1 MDGNFKTKIVEVEHA
16 IDKREALLNKI
27 LTEINNHEEASDVGW
42 WLTLAGEGG
51 GTAIAVSEGIEARR
65 LLNLV
70 RKIETDIML
79 LHVDKRILQYQADNI

>member
-1 MDGNFKTKIVEVEHA
+1 MGGDLKSKIVEVEDA
-16 IDKREALLNKI
+16 IDRREVLLSKI
-27 LTEINNHEEASDVGW
+27 LTAINNHEEASDLGW

-79 LHVDKRILQYQADNI
+79 LQVDKRILQYQANNI